1 MGSELQLFF
10 VKLLKLLI
18 QDEKSQPSWAWFCI
32 MSPKCW
38 RPSSLLPYV
47 GTTAPEFTSKS
58 WLHLKWCNA
67 TWQGCNSN
75 VAGKQPETPTAVY
88 IPHFYRTKKV
98 SPYWNMYFGSLSF
111 KAVQTSIK
119 LERFLSVLWLLNVL
133 EMFFLRRSDFA
144 IYHFGAA
151 SEHCFFVSVGSGG
164 IFVTLYLP
172 SLLPPPCHYSGTR
185 H

>member
-1 MGSELQLFF
+1 MLHDKGAIAMSLVNSLKHPLLFTF
-10 VKLLKLLI
+10 HI
-18 QDEKSQPSWAWFCI
+18 FIDP
-32 MSPKCW
+32 
-38 RPSSLLPYV
+38 
-47 GTTAPEFTSKS
+47 
-58 WLHLKWCNA
+58 
-67 TWQGCNSN
+67 
-75 VAGKQPETPTAVY
+75 
-88 IPHFYRTKKV
+88 KKV
-98 SPYWNMYFGSLSF
+98 SPYWNMYFGALSF

-144 IYHFGAA
+144 IYHFGAV

-172 SLLPPPCHYSGTR
+172 SLLPPPCHYSATR